1 MKIELTIPQ
10 RAVWVLGL
18 LSKRSH
24 LNSKGNPKQQFDT
37 RDAANKAALH
47 MGKHT
52 GREYD
57 VYRCL
62 RCRKFHFG
70 GSVKTNKKR

>member
-10 RAVWVLGL
+10 RAMWLLGL

-24 LNSKGNPKQQFDT
+24 LNVNGRPKQRYDT
-37 RDAANKAALH
+37 RESAKRSADH
-47 MGKHT
+47 MARLT
-52 GREYD
+52 GREFD

-70 GSVKTNKKR
+70 GSVKVKR